1 MDIYNIIKERI
12 GDRAVEKQ
20 NPAIKM
26 WKAWYKGKY
35 RPFHNYYVTTGMG
48 IKTRLEKSTLGMAK
62 AVSEAWA
69 DLLMNENTQIVLPE
83 QDDETLQEILE
94 QNNFKY
100 LMNELIEKAFALSCG
115 AVIVGVNNLSVDNG
129 GNSMSDGVLKIQYI
143 DAEKVYPITFENGK
157 CSECAFVSA
166 STTRTTIS
174 IHLLNENGVYEIH
187 NSYYKGTGNN
197 LVFESEEEPFI
208 TNSTKPLFTLIKP
221 AIANNF
227 NLDNPMGVSIYANAI
242 DQLKSI
248 DNIYDSLDNEFLLG
262 KKRLYISTDLDQ
274 IDSEGNRVRDYFD
287 PHDVLVYHLPVDSK
301 GNNLI
306 TSQSDELRADAHITA
321 LNGQLS
327 TLSVKCGLG
336 KGYFT
341 FNGAE
346 MRLANTATE
355 VMAKNADLFRTI
367 KKHEKILEQA
377 LKDIVEAIIFV
388 CNAFTQVKFNNILR
402 SEIRVIFDDSIF
414 EDKESVKESD
424 RKDVSLGALSL
435 VEYRMKHYGET
446 EEEAKAKIELIKQE
460 KGNIDIESALSQFGA

>member
-1 MDIYNIIKERI
+1 MDIYSILKERI
-12 GDRAVEKQ
+12 GNRAIEKQ
-20 NPAIKM
+20 NPAIKV

-35 RPFHNYYVTTGMG
+35 RPFHNYSVQTGNG
-48 IKTRLEKSTLGMAK
+48 VRTRLEKSSLGMAK

-69 DLLMNENTQIVLPE
+69 DLLMNENTKIVLPE
-83 QDDETLQEILE
+83 KDDLQLQEILS
-94 QNNFKY
+94 QNNFNY
-100 LMNELIEKAFALSCG
+100 LMNDLVEKAYALSCG
-115 AVIVGVNNLSVDNG
+115 AVIVGVNNLSVDGG
-129 GNSMSDGVLKIQYI
+129 GNSLSDGVLKIQYI

-157 CSECAFVSA
+157 CTECAFVSS

-174 IHLLNENGVYEIH
+174 IHLINENGVYEIR
-187 NSYYKGTGNN
+187 NSYYKGNGYN
-197 LVFESEEEPFI
+197 LTFESEEEPFI
-208 TNSTKPLFTLIKP
+208 TNSTKPFFTLIKP
-221 AIANNF
+221 AIANNLD
-227 NLDNPMGVSIYANAI
+227 LDNPMGISIYANAI

-248 DNIYDSLDNEFLLG
+248 DNIYDSLDNEFILG

-274 IDSEGNRVRDYFD
+274 IDSDGNRVRDYFD

-306 TSQSDELRADAHITA
+306 TSQSDELRAEAHVVA

-367 KKHEKILEQA
+367 KKHEKVLEQA

-388 CNAFTQVKFNNILR
+388 CNNFTAVRFSNILR
-402 SEIRVIFDDSIF
+402 SKIRVIFDDSIF

-424 RKDVSLGALSL
+424 RKDVNLGALSL

-446 EEEAKAKIELIKQE
+446 EEEATAKIDLIKQE
-460 KGNIDIESALSQFGA
+460 KGNIDIESALAQFGA

>member
-20 NPAIKM
+20 NPAIKI

-35 RPFHNYYVTTGMG
+35 RPFHNYFVTTGMG

-83 QDDETLQEILE
+83 KDDEILQEILE

-100 LMNELIEKAFALSCG
+100 LMNDLIEKAFALSCG

-129 GNSMSDGVLKIQYI
+129 GNSLSDGVLKIQYI

-157 CSECAFVSA
+157 CTECAFVSS

-174 IHLLNENGVYEIH
+174 IHLLNENGEYEIR
-187 NSYYKGTGNN
+187 NSYYKGNGNN
-197 LVFESEEEPFI
+197 LVFESEEEPFL
-208 TNSTKPLFTLIKP
+208 THSVNPLFTLIKP
-221 AIANNF
+221 AIANNVDI
-227 NLDNPMGVSIYANAI
+227 DNPMGISIYANAI

-346 MRLANTATE
+346 MRVSSTATE
-355 VMAKNADLFRTI
+355 IMSKNADLFRTM
-367 KKHEKILEQA
+367 KKHEKVLEQA
-377 LKDIVEAIIFV
+377 LKDIVQAIIFV
-388 CNAFTQVKFNNILR
+388 CNNFTKIKFSEVLR
-402 SEIRVIFDDSIF
+402 SDIKVLFDDSIF
-414 EDKESVKESD
+414 EDKESLKESD
-424 RKDVSLGALSL
+424 RKDVQLGALSL
-435 VEYRMKHYGET
+435 VEYRMRHYGET
-446 EEEAKAKIELIKQE
+446 EEEAKAKIELIKEE
-460 KGNIDIESALSQFGA
+460 KGNVDAESILSQFGA